1 MLSMVKERP
10 RAAPPPSAEGE
21 TMLRRLAHLAQ
32 TALRSETA
40 QATTEYAL
48 VVFVTVALLV
58 GISSIVLDGLATHY
72 EAVTSVVCWP
82 IP

>member
-1 MLSMVKERP
+1 
-10 RAAPPPSAEGE
+10 
-21 TMLRRLAHLAQ
+21 MLRRLAQ
-32 TALRSETA
+32 FVRTVFRSETA

-58 GISSIVLDGLATHY
+58 GISTIVLDGLATHY
-72 EAVTSVVCWP
+72 ETLTGVVCWP

>member
-1 MLSMVKERP
+1 MF
-10 RAAPPPSAEGE
+10 
-21 TMLRRLAHLAQ
+21 RRLAHLAQ
-32 TALRSETA
+32 TAFRSETA

-58 GISSIVLDGLATHY
+58 GISSIVLDGLATQY
-72 EAVTSVVCWP
+72 ETVTGVVCWP